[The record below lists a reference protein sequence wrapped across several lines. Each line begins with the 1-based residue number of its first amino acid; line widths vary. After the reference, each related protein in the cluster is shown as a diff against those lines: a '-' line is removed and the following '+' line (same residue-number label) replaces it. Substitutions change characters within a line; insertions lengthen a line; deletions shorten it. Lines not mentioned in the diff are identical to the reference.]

1 MWSIKHDAAV
11 SSNRLDTRI
20 DDFYFIYY
28 FFFTC
33 FNNFYWE
40 TCYNK
45 TRNMYFSYNTNE
57 IILLIVKLGTIA
69 YFNKY
74 KEIEKKSV

>member
-1 MWSIKHDAAV
+1 
-11 SSNRLDTRI
+11 
-20 DDFYFIYY
+20 
-28 FFFTC
+28 
-33 FNNFYWE
+33 
-40 TCYNK
+40 
-45 TRNMYFSYNTNE
+45 MYFSYNTNE